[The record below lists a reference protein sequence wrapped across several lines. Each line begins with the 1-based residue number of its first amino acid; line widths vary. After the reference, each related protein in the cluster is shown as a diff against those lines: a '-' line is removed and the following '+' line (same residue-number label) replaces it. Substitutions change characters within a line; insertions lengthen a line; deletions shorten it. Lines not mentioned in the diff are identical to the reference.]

1 VDCEPV
7 TDANVRLPGEGTRTS
22 RELPDVASRGDFKH
36 QPVVPSDVGVD
47 AETAVRILDAIET
60 DEDEVR
66 MALLGKCAVIRQIET
81 AMAIAVTQPALL
93 TTVFRRVRFEIRG
106 IMVAGC

>member
-47 AETAVRILDAIET
+47 DETAVRILDAIET

-66 MALLGKCAVIRQIET
+66 IALLGKCAVIR
-81 AMAIAVTQPALL
+81 
-93 TTVFRRVRFEIRG
+93 
-106 IMVAGC
+106 